1 MLRLRSLARR
11 AAAPLRRAS
20 SSPSSSPSPS
30 PPAPRP
36 ADGSRH
42 GAHARSL
49 AASFVE
55 EGLRGGDSAG
65 RGMASL
71 VFSTHGASDGPGGL
85 MTILRIFERAG
96 LSLSRIES
104 RPAARGGAGHD
115 FFVDVE
121 DTTAARVEALLVEL
135 RAATRNPRLAL
146 PTVVPWFPM
155 HARDID
161 SFSTKTLDAGAEL
174 EADHPGFSDAGYR
187 ARRRAIV
194 EAAASFRH
202 GEAIPRV
209 AYTAREVETWA
220 LVYRKLRAYTAEFA
234 VDSYNAILPE
244 LERHAGYGER
254 SVPQLQDVSDFLRA
268 RTGFSL
274 RPVGGLLSARD
285 FLNALAFRVF
295 FSTQYIR
302 HDSRPLY
309 TPEPD
314 VCHELLGHAPM
325 FADPDFAD
333 FSHEI
338 GLASL
343 GASDDDIKKLA
354 TCYWF
359 SVEFGLCLAEKGAQR
374 RAYGAGLLSSFG
386 ELEYACGGGAG
397 DAFAGGAPAA
407 AGAAAAAAAKAPEF
421 RVWDPAKAAVQPYP
435 ITSEAA
441 GARSAGRGACAS
453 LAQRVCVRPPR
464 TGALTSIPPC
474 PSPRAAYQP
483 VYFVAASLA
492 DAKARMRAL

>member
-1 MLRLRSLARR
+1 MRALARLAR
-11 AAAPLRRAS
+11 LLPAHRVPPPPAAAPFS
-20 SSPSSSPSPS
+20 SSST
-30 PPAPRP
+30 RP
-36 ADGSRH
+36 ADGTRH
-42 GAHARSL
+42 GAHERSL
-49 AASFVE
+49 SASFVE
-55 EGLRGGDSAG
+55 AGLRGGESAG
-65 RGMASL
+65 RGLASL

-85 MTILRIFERAG
+85 MTILRVFERAG

-104 RPAARGGAGHD
+104 RPAARGGEGHD

-121 DTTAARVEALLVEL
+121 ATDAARVEALLVEL
-135 RAATRNPRLAL
+135 RAATRNPRLAV
-146 PTVVPWFPM
+146 PPVVPWFPM

-174 EADHPGFSDAGYR
+174 EADHPGFSDAEYR

-209 AYTAREVETWA
+209 AYTAREAETWA

-302 HDSRPLY
+302 HHSRPLY

-314 VCHELLGHAPM
+314 ICHELLGHAPM

-343 GASDDDIKKLA
+343 GASDEDIKKLA

-359 SVEFGLCLAEKGAQR
+359 SVEFGLCLAEKGAPR

-386 ELEYACGGGAG
+386 ELEFACGG
-397 DAFAGGAPAA
+397 AP
-407 AGAAAAAAAKAPEF
+407 GAKAPPEF

-435 ITSEAA
+435 IT
-441 GARSAGRGACAS
+441 
-453 LAQRVCVRPPR
+453 
-464 TGALTSIPPC
+464 T
-474 PSPRAAYQP
+474 YQP
-483 VYFVAASLA
+483 VYFVADSLA
-492 DAKARMRAL
+492 DAKARMRAFCEEGMSRKFGVAFDVPSASVRPDRAIQRGPYVVTMQTA

>member
-1 MLRLRSLARR
+1 MHRFLSLRRPL
-11 AAAPLRRAS
+11 AAAPSSLLPLAALAPARRLAS
-20 SSPSSSPSPS
+20 SHA
-30 PPAPRP
+30 PAAPDAAAAAFP
-36 ADGSRH
+36 ADGSLH

-55 EGLRGGDSAG
+55 AAAPAG
-65 RGMASL
+65 RSMASL

-85 MTILRIFERAG
+85 MTILRVFERAG

-104 RPAARGGAGHD
+104 RPAKRGPGHD

-121 DTTAARVEALLVEL
+121 DAAAARVEALLAEL
-135 RAATRNPRLAL
+135 RAVTRNPRLAL
-146 PTVVPWFPM
+146 PTACPWFPM

-174 EADHPGFSDAGYR
+174 EADHPGFSDAEYR

-194 EAAASFRH
+194 EAAGSFRH
-202 GEAIPRV
+202 GEQIPRV
-209 AYTAREVETWA
+209 AYTPREVETWG
-220 LVYRKLRAYTAEFA
+220 LVYARLRASTRQHA
-234 VDSYNAILPE
+234 VGAYNAILPE
-244 LERHAGYGER
+244 MERHCGYGEA
-254 SVPQLQDVSDFLRA
+254 SIPQLQDISDFLRA

-285 FLNALAFRVF
+285 FLNGLAFRVF

-302 HDSRPLY
+302 HHSRPLY

-314 VCHELLGHAPM
+314 ICHELMGHAPM

-343 GASDDDIKKLA
+343 GASDEDIKKLA
-354 TCYWF
+354 TVYWF
-359 SVEFGLCLAEKGAQR
+359 SVEFGVCLEGGKR

-386 ELEYACGGGAG
+386 ELEWACGAGAG
-397 DAFAGGAPAA
+397 EGASAG
-407 AGAAAAAAAKAPEF
+407 AGAAKGPEF
-421 RVWDPAKAAVQPYP
+421 RAWDPARAAAQAYP
-435 ITSEAA
+435 IT
-441 GARSAGRGACAS
+441 
-453 LAQRVCVRPPR
+453 
-464 TGALTSIPPC
+464 T
-474 PSPRAAYQP
+474 YQP
-483 VYFVAASLA
+483 VYFVADSLA
-492 DAKARMRAL
+492 DAKTRMRAFCEDGLSRKFGIAFDEASASVRPDRAVQRGPYVVTLQTA